1 MFLSINATGYDY
13 ENNPSG
19 EHKVR
24 KKIRKKAEK
33 LYNHSLINISLKPK
47 LKLLNKALRK
57 FLKRI

>member
-24 KKIRKKAEK
+24 KKLEKKRKS
-33 LYNHSLINISLKPK
+33 YIITH
-47 LKLLNKALRK
+47 
-57 FLKRI
+57 

>member
-24 KKIRKKAEK
+24 KKFRKKAEK
-33 LYNHSLINISLKPK
+33 LYNHSLMNISLSQ
-47 LKLLNKALRK
+47 N
-57 FLKRI
+57 